1 MEKSKSWLADHL
13 EQFVVPYL
21 GHFPAPFTRPR
32 WDASDPVQDNYFTPA
47 EMAILKAS
55 WRSAKKAAR
64 GHTIGLFGR
73 DVWVYEVLARRENYP
88 TDFRPECSRQTA
100 HLLRTNYTKP
110 VPRFLLDTG
119 FVGSIPRALG
129 IKEYTLL
136 SANRPSIWYSIYT
149 FDFAE
154 KPPPNRQVF
163 PNLRGARSLALKVEA
178 TPKYWTSAISNY
190 GVIKQELSSLAE
202 FERAAALTIQI
213 YKDSSP
219 RHVPRAPLPKWYAS
233 GEE

>member
-1 MEKSKSWLADHL
+1 MENRGWLADHL

-21 GHFPAPFTRPR
+21 GFDPR
-32 WDASDPVQDNYFTPA
+32 DHKAISRHFTPA

-55 WRSAKKAAR
+55 WRSAKKAAS

-100 HLLRTNYTKP
+100 HLLRSD
-110 VPRFLLDTG
+110 PRPLPKFLLDTG

-129 IKEYTLL
+129 IKNYTML
-136 SANRPSIWYSIYT
+136 SAERECIWGIWSKSEFSITPSV
-149 FDFAE
+149 
-154 KPPPNRQVF
+154 NRQVF
-163 PNLRGARSLALKVEA
+163 PSLRGARSLALKVEA
-178 TPKYWTSAISNY
+178 TPKYWTPAYNRY
-190 GVIKQELSSLAE
+190 GVIEQELSLKAE
-202 FERAAALTIQI
+202 FERAAALTIEV

-219 RHVPRAPLPKWYAS
+219 RHVPRAPLPKWFR
-233 GEE
+233 GDEMW